1 MADFLQATTTF
12 VTDHWVSFSIGLLLL
27 LVYRYCTAP
36 FTFFKKLGIPGP
48 ETTPFFG
55 STASLI
61 FKPNKLPML
70 HLDWYKKYG
79 KVFGV
84 YFFREPFLMVAD
96 PEMIKEILVKE
107 FPKFH
112 DRKALADIPK
122 PYNRMLTLVRGQKW
136 KDIRSILTPT
146 FSASKIKQVGILFGP
161 FPCNSLPRELKNGDS
176 GKTVKM
182 ADFLQATTTFV
193 TDHWVSFSIGLLLL
207 LVYRYCTAPFTFFK
221 KLGIPGPETTP
232 FFGSTAS
239 LIFKPNKLPML
250 HLDWYKKYGKI
261 FGIYF
266 FREPFLMVA
275 DPEMIKEILVKEF
288 PKFHDRKAL
297 ADIPK
302 PYNRMLTLVR
312 GQKWKDIRSILTP
325 TFSASKI
332 KQMIPFMNEAL
343 DTLLAKAERISK
355 TGEIVDFHRW
365 LQSLTMEVILST
377 AFGVKAQTQTVEN
390 DPITESARKA
400 MAPNPVAGLLL
411 LLPFA
416 NRLLKYFPDMFN
428 FEKIGKVA
436 SNIIAERTKLNGHSK
451 NYRKDMLQ
459 LMLDAKEET
468 GSEKI
473 DNEDIQAQT
482 LVFLLAGYETSSTTL
497 GFVSYHLALDTQVQD
512 KLRDEIDR
520 LWPGDEETPS
530 YDVLHKMDYLDMVIN
545 EALRMYPPGFVRS
558 HEFRHITI
566 LLTCRFTEAEKAN
579 RHPYTFMPFG
589 YGPRN
594 CVGMR
599 FALLELKLTLV
610 KLLKKYKLERTEKTA
625 VPMEFSVGST
635 LNCPPGKVMLRISS
649 RD

>member
-12 VTDHWVSFSIGLLLL
+12 VTDHWVSVSIGLLLL
-27 LVYRYCTAP
+27 LIYRYCTAP
-36 FTFFKKLGIPGP
+36 FTRFKELGIPGP
-48 ETTPFFG
+48 EATPVFG
-55 STASLI
+55 NTAYMI
-61 FKPNKLPML
+61 FKPNKLPTL
-70 HLDWYKKYG
+70 LLEWYKKYG
-79 KVFGV
+79 KV
-84 YFFREPFLMVAD
+84 
-96 PEMIKEILVKE
+96 
-107 FPKFH
+107 
-112 DRKALADIPK
+112 
-122 PYNRMLTLVRGQKW
+122 
-136 KDIRSILTPT
+136 
-146 FSASKIKQVGILFGP
+146 
-161 FPCNSLPRELKNGDS
+161 
-176 GKTVKM
+176 
-182 ADFLQATTTFV
+182 
-193 TDHWVSFSIGLLLL
+193 
-207 LVYRYCTAPFTFFK
+207 
-221 KLGIPGPETTP
+221 
-232 FFGSTAS
+232 
-239 LIFKPNKLPML
+239 
-250 HLDWYKKYGKI
+250 

-288 PKFHDRKAL
+288 PKFHDRKTL

-302 PYNRMLTLVR
+302 PYDRMLTVVR

-343 DTLLAKAERISK
+343 DTLLAKTERISK
-355 TGEIVDFHRW
+355 TGEIVNGEIVDFHRW

-377 AFGVKAQTQTVEN
+377 AFGVKAETQTVEN
-390 DPITESARKA
+390 DPITESAKKA

-428 FEKIGKVA
+428 FERIGKVA
-436 SNIIAERTKLNGHSK
+436 CNIIAERTKLNGHSK
-451 NYRKDMLQ
+451 NDRKDMLQ

-545 EALRMYPPGFVRS
+545 EALRMYPPGFVLQRDCNEGCTVKGVNIPKGMPIMIPVYAI
-558 HEFRHITI
+558 HHDPKIWPEPEKFNPE
-566 LLTCRFTEAEKAN
+566 RFTEAEKAN

-625 VPMEFSVGST
+625 VPMEFLVGST